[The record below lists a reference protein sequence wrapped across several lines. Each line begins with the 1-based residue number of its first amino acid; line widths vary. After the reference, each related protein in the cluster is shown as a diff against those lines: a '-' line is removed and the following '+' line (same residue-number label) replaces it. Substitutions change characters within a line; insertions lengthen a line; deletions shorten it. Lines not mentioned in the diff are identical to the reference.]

1 MSAHPNV
8 LDEITAERARQDEQW
23 GGPEHDDG
31 HDCIDWCNWIDY
43 QRQRA
48 VGSALAGDRA
58 DWRERMVKIAALA
71 VAAIESQDRVMARGA
86 EAPEED
92 LGGMVGAEL
101 IGGDS

>member
-1 MSAHPNV
+1 MG
-8 LDEITAERARQDEQW
+8 R
-23 GGPEHDDG
+23 
-31 HDCIDWCNWIDY
+31 NWIDY

-48 VGSALAGDRA
+48 VGSAFAGDRA

-101 IGGDS
+101 IGGES